1 MSANEEEWAVLM
13 RAAMAGDEAAYRT
26 FLKAITPSVRA
37 AARRSLARY
46 GLSADGEDVVQDT
59 LLAIHLKRQTW
70 DQDRPI
76 GPWIS
81 AIARNKFIDLMR
93 RRGRAVQVPIEDVA
107 ASLAAEETT
116 ASLESYEVGRMLE
129 NLNEKQRT
137 VVRSLAI
144 DGASVRQTAERL
156 NMTESA
162 IRVTLHRAVKALAV
176 IYRERDKCR
185 PTTSSKPWSRI
196 ARARPCPRT
205 LPSCGP

>member
-1 MSANEEEWAVLM
+1 MGADEEEWAVLM

-46 GLSADGEDVVQDT
+46 GLSAADGEDVVQDT

-107 ASLAAEETT
+107 ASLASEEAT
-116 ASLESYEVGRMLE
+116 AALEGYEVGRMLE

-144 DGASVRQTAERL
+144 DGAS
-156 NMTESA
+156 
-162 IRVTLHRAVKALAV
+162 
-176 IYRERDKCR
+176 
-185 PTTSSKPWSRI
+185 
-196 ARARPCPRT
+196 
-205 LPSCGP
+205 

>member
-1 MSANEEEWAVLM
+1 MGEDEEEWAVLM

-26 FLKAITPSVRA
+26 FLKAITPSIRA
-37 AARRSLARY
+37 VARRNLARY
-46 GLSADGEDVVQDT
+46 GLDVGDGEDVVQDT

-93 RRGRAVQVPIEDVA
+93 RRGRAIKVPIEDVA
-107 ASLAAEETT
+107 GSLAAEETT
-116 ASLESYEVGRMLE
+116 ALEGYEVTRMLG
-129 NLNEKQRT
+129 NLNEKQRM
-137 VVRSLAI
+137 VVRSLAV

-176 IYRERDKCR
+176 IYRERDK
-185 PTTSSKPWSRI
+185 
-196 ARARPCPRT
+196 
-205 LPSCGP
+205 